1 MKEQSLMLLTDTTS
15 ITKQVMSLREMVI
28 RGDIDPLKAFVN
40 IARVAEVIEMLKK
53 DELFLDAAMREYSKY
68 GEKNVT
74 LGICTV
80 TEAQVG
86 TKYDFSQCN
95 DSALNDL
102 YEQQAQVKNDVKE
115 RETMLK
121 ALPSKLTIINDRT
134 GEVTEVLPPVKTSK
148 TTLKLTFNKK

>member
-1 MKEQSLMLLTDTTS
+1 MSTQSLTLLTDTTS
-15 ITKQVMSLREMVI
+15 ITKQVMSLRDMVI
-28 RGDIDPLKAFVN
+28 RGEVDPLKAFVN
-40 IARVAEVIEMLKK
+40 IARVAEVIEVLKK

-68 GEKNVT
+68 GEKSVT

-102 YEQQAQVKNDVKE
+102 YERQAQVKNDVKE

-121 ALPSKLTIINDRT
+121 ALPSKLTIINDQT
-134 GEVTEVLPPVKTSK
+134 GEVTEVLPPIKTSK